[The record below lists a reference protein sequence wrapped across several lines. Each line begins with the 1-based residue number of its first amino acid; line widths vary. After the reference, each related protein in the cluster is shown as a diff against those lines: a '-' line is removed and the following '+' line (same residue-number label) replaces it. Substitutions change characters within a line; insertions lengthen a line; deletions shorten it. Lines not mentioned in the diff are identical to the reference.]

1 MDTAKFRKITT
12 EMQDTARANGQMTA
26 CIEMSNWIE
35 FMMGEIGPNTSG
47 ATNIYNQNKGYLTA
61 LNDMLDVVDGIL
73 NKINS

>member
-1 MDTAKFRKITT
+1 MDTDKFRKITT
-12 EMQDTARANGQMTA
+12 EMQNTARANGQMTA

-35 FMMGEIGPNTSG
+35 YMMEEIGPNTSG

-73 NKINS
+73 KKINS

>member
-1 MDTAKFRKITT
+1 MDTDKFRKITT

-35 FMMGEIGPNTSG
+35 YMMEEIGPNTS
-47 ATNIYNQNKGYLTA
+47 ASTKGYLTA